1 MSIID
6 QISGFLRKKYQE
18 SGQKKNKLDAR
29 EYTGK
34 FVKHN
39 GADIGESVA
48 LDNNR
53 VVVKSKEYYMSIP
66 LENITANTDV
76 IAVGDF
82 DRDESLKFG
91 KEWSEKRDTLK
102 FDQNG
107 MMILDTQKPQ

>member
-1 MSIID
+1 MSLISK
-6 QISGFLRKKYQE
+6 ISGFLKKINQE
-18 SGQKKNKLDAR
+18 SGKKENNFNAG

-34 FVKHN
+34 FVKQN

-66 LENITANTDV
+66 LEKITANTDV

-102 FDQNG
+102 FDQKV
-107 MMILDTQKPQ
+107 MMILEHKPQ

>member
-1 MSIID
+1 MSL
-6 QISGFLRKKYQE
+6 ISKISNFLKKINQE
-18 SGQKKNKLDAR
+18 SGQKENNLDAR

-34 FVKHN
+34 FVKQN

-53 VVVKSKEYYMSIP
+53 VVVKSKDYYMSIP
-66 LENITANTDV
+66 LEKITTNTDF
-76 IAVGDF
+76 INVGDF
-82 DRDESLKFG
+82 DRDESLKSG

-107 MMILDTQKPQ
+107 MMILEQKPQ

>member
-1 MSIID
+1 MSLISK
-6 QISGFLRKKYQE
+6 ISGFFRIKNQDSAKKE
-18 SGQKKNKLDAR
+18 TNLNAR

-34 FVKHN
+34 FVKQN

-53 VVVKSKEYYMSIP
+53 VVVKSKEYFMSIP
-66 LENITANTDV
+66 LEKITGNTDV

-82 DRDESLKFG
+82 DRDDSLKFG
-91 KEWSEKRDTLK
+91 KEWSEKKDKLK

-107 MMILDTQKPQ
+107 MMILDNRPQ

>member
-1 MSIID
+1 MSLISK
-6 QISGFLRKKYQE
+6 ISGFLKKIKPE
-18 SGQKKNKLDAR
+18 SGQKENNLDAR

-34 FVKHN
+34 FVKQN

-48 LDNNR
+48 LVNNR

-66 LENITANTDV
+66 LEKITANTDV

-91 KEWSEKRDTLK
+91 KEWSDKRDTLK

-107 MMILDTQKPQ
+107 MMILEQKHQ

>member
-1 MSIID
+1 MSLIGK
-6 QISGFLRKKYQE
+6 ISGFFRIKKPD
-18 SGQKKNKLDAR
+18 SAKKENNPSAR

-34 FVKHN
+34 FVKQN

-53 VVVKSKEYYMSIP
+53 VVVKSKEYFMSIP
-66 LENITANTDV
+66 LEKVTANTDV

-82 DRDESLKFG
+82 DRDDSLKFG
-91 KEWSEKRDTLK
+91 KEWSEKKDRLR

-107 MMILDTQKPQ
+107 MMILDHRLH

>member
-1 MSIID
+1 MSLISK
-6 QISGFLRKKYQE
+6 ISGFFRKKKQDSEKKE
-18 SGQKKNKLDAR
+18 SILNAR

-34 FVKHN
+34 FVKYN
-39 GADIGESVA
+39 GAEIGESVA

-53 VVVKSKEYYMSIP
+53 VVIKSKEYFMSIP
-66 LENITANTDV
+66 FEKIKANTDV

-91 KEWSEKRDTLK
+91 KEWSDKKDKLK

-107 MMILDTQKPQ
+107 MMILDHKPQ

>member
-1 MSIID
+1 MSIISR
-6 QISGFLRKKYQE
+6 ISGFLRIRNQDSAKKE
-18 SGQKKNKLDAR
+18 NNLNAR

-39 GADIGESVA
+39 GADIGETVA

-53 VVVKSKEYYMSIP
+53 VVVKSNEYYMSIP
-66 LENITANTDV
+66 LEKITANTDV

-82 DRDESLKFG
+82 DMDESLKFG
-91 KEWSEKRDTLK
+91 KEWSDKRDTLK

-107 MMILDTQKPQ
+107 MMILDHKPQ

>member
-1 MSIID
+1 MSL
-6 QISGFLRKKYQE
+6 ISKITGFLKKINQE
-18 SGQKKNKLDAR
+18 SGQKENNLNAG

-34 FVKHN
+34 FVKQN
-39 GADIGESVA
+39 GADIGETVA
-48 LDNNR
+48 LDKNR

-66 LENITANTDV
+66 LDKITTNTDI

-102 FDQNG
+102 FDQKG
-107 MMILDTQKPQ
+107 MMILEQKPQ

>member
-1 MSIID
+1 MSL
-6 QISGFLRKKYQE
+6 ISKLSDFLKKINPE
-18 SGQKKNKLDAR
+18 NGQKENNLNAG

-34 FVKHN
+34 FVKQN
-39 GADIGESVA
+39 GADIGETVA

-66 LENITANTDV
+66 LDKITANTDI

-102 FDQNG
+102 FDQKG
-107 MMILDTQKPQ
+107 MMILEQKPQ

>member
-1 MSIID
+1 MSL
-6 QISGFLRKKYQE
+6 ISKISSFFRIKKPD
-18 SGQKKNKLDAR
+18 SGKKETNLNAR

-34 FVKHN
+34 FVKQN

-53 VVVKSKEYYMSIP
+53 VVVKSKEYFMSIP
-66 LENITANTDV
+66 LEKITANTDV

-82 DRDESLKFG
+82 DRDESLRSG
-91 KEWSEKRDTLK
+91 KEWSEKFDKLK

-107 MMILDTQKPQ
+107 MMILDHKPH